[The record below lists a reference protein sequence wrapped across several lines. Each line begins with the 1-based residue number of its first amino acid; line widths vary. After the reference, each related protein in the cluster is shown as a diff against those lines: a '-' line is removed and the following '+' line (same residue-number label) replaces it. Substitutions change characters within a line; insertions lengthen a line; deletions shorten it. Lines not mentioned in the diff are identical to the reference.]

1 MRWTL
6 AVGAWLAAAVLA
18 TAASIG
24 AVNSLRQGLFGGPAD
39 SSPRRESEVEA
50 QLSAGPSPAV
60 VESPSPS
67 ASASASFE
75 ESQSASVTR
84 ALSTGGGSLVV
95 SCDGGTATLMSWIP
109 RAGFEADHVVRGP
122 ADAVSLR
129 FKARS
134 GGGQFRA
141 RVTCAGGEPSLT
153 VSGDD

>member
-39 SSPRRESEVEA
+39 SPRHESEVEA
-50 QLSAGPSPAV
+50 ELSAGPSPAV
-60 VESPSPS
+60 VDSPSPS
-67 ASASASFE
+67 APASASFE
-75 ESQSASVTR
+75 ESPPASVTR

-122 ADAVSLR
+122 ADVVSLR